1 MWARAAYIRPRP
13 APSPLRP
20 PPKPVSYTHLTGQR
34 IDRASGAHPLFR
46 GQAAHVQGLLDVQF
60 PGFAVGA
67 QAAIV
72 VDPVG
77 AVGILLDLTDQDP
90 GADGMDG
97 PRLDEKHVPR
107 SEEHTSELQSQR

>member
-1 MWARAAYIRPRP
+1 MQNSEFGTIIKI
-13 APSPLRP
+13 SG
-20 PPKPVSYTHLTGQR
+20 PV
-34 IDRASGAHPLFR
+34 
-46 GQAAHVQGLLDVQF
+46 LDVQF

-107 SEEHTSELQSQR
+107 TDFHLVQHLGHRA